1 MDNII
6 LIGFMGVGKGR
17 TARALAQE
25 TGLFAID
32 TDDLIES
39 MEKMKIR
46 KIFLDQGET
55 AFRKLEQKAAGW
67 LDKHVTG
74 TIISTG
80 GGFYQVTNLRDLG
93 TVVYLHASVEY
104 IVENIMAHPKA
115 AKKIKKRPLL
125 SDIEKAKELFDRR
138 LPQYH
143 RLADHIVDIEGR
155 DVAQLSRDI
164 IAMLKL
170 ERRPQ

>member
-39 MEKMKIR
+39 MEKKKIR
-46 KIFLDQGET
+46 KIFSDQGET
-55 AFRKLEQKAAGW
+55 AFRKLEQKAACW

-93 TVVYLHASVEY
+93 TVVFLHGSVEY
-104 IVENIMAHPKA
+104 IVENIMAHPNA
-115 AKKIKKRPLL
+115 TQKIKKRPLL

-138 LPQYH
+138 LPQY
-143 RLADHIVDIEGR
+143 RNLADHIIDIEGR
-155 DVAQLSRDI
+155 SVAQISRDI
-164 IAMLKL
+164 IALLKL
-170 ERRPQ
+170 ERRQQ